1 MDRNRVSFV
10 LPEKQ
15 KSISTVIYYLHRTI
29 ANKLNDHTIIGGVQ
43 PAYDIF
49 YPILVLKR
57 DVYLDITDT
66 QVFMRSLGLLK
77 YSVLDTF
84 MWGDKNIDGY
94 NTDLFIRNSEAIEI
108 SSKDKNMCF
117 YIRD

>member
-1 MDRNRVSFV
+1 
-10 LPEKQ
+10 
-15 KSISTVIYYLHRTI
+15 
-29 ANKLNDHTIIGGVQ
+29 
-43 PAYDIF
+43 
-49 YPILVLKR
+49 
-57 DVYLDITDT
+57 
-66 QVFMRSLGLLK
+66 MRSLGLLK

-94 NTDLFIRNSEAIEI
+94 NTDLFIRNSEAIEV